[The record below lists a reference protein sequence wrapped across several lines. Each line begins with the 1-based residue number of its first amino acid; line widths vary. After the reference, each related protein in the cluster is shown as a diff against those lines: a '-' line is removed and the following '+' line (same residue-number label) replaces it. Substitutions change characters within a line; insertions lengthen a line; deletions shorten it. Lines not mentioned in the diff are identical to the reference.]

1 MWASIAA
8 SSLMKLAY
16 RGVRRRNAVGVLV
29 YKELGSRTAI
39 NQTLARKAERPQPP
53 RDYRLHDHFRAP
65 RRGEDAP
72 PLRDASG
79 YLVYP
84 TWLNWCASAGRWL
97 RATASPVSR
106 PVGRRGRW
114 CEATRSRRPGS
125 RGRPGQGHAGRIP
138 GRIGTF
144 TCIRGHSG
152 AQWCAACGPSAL
164 VRLRRFGTS
173 PAARAAVK
181 DGHRGQEHAVASVG
195 DHPGLRG

>member
-16 RGVRRRNAVGVLV
+16 GGVRRRNAVGVLV

-39 NQTLARKAERPQPP
+39 NQTLARKAERPHLP
-53 RDYRLHDHFRAP
+53 RDYRLHDHFQAP

-97 RATASPVSR
+97 RTTAPPVSR
-106 PVGRRGRW
+106 PAGAAGAAVRGHAIATAWQPRSAGARPRWSYPGTCWYLHLHRWSRW
-114 CEATRSRRPGS
+114 CTMVRGVWAIRSRTTAAIRDIGS
-125 RGRPGQGHAGRIP
+125 CTPCSQGRTSGSGTCGGQ
-138 GRIGTF
+138 
-144 TCIRGHSG
+144 
-152 AQWCAACGPSAL
+152 
-164 VRLRRFGTS
+164 
-173 PAARAAVK
+173 
-181 DGHRGQEHAVASVG
+181 HR
-195 DHPGLRG
+195 